1 MLMKDLTAI
10 QNRIE
15 KYWDERS
22 EDFSRARMIE
32 FNGISEAI
40 WREILTNDLHFG
52 NSLKILDVGTGAG
65 FFAAILSSIGH
76 KVIGVDM
83 SAKMI
88 DAAKKNLQELHL
100 DAEFF
105 KMDAQNLKFD
115 AETFDAVV
123 SRNLTWTLPDAMQ
136 AYREWYR
143 VLKIGGVLINF
154 DSDYGDKN
162 FTRSDNGA
170 HAEVTDKMLDECT
183 AIKNSL
189 RISTHTRP
197 HWDVELLTQLGFKVE
212 CELDISAKV
221 HVDENVPYDS
231 TPLFKIV
238 ATKL

>member
-1 MLMKDLTAI
+1 MKDLTAI

-22 EDFSRARMIE
+22 EDFSRVRMIE
-32 FNGISEAI
+32 FNGISAAI
-40 WREILTNDLHFG
+40 WREILTKALPFG
-52 NSLKILDVGTGAG
+52 DSLKILDVGTGAG
-65 FFAAILSSIGH
+65 FFAAILSSVGH

-88 DAAKKNLQELHL
+88 DAAKKNLQKLHL

-115 AETFDAVV
+115 AEIFDAVV

-143 VLKIGGVLINF
+143 VLKVGGVLINF
-154 DSDYGDKN
+154 DSDYGNKN
-162 FTRSDNGA
+162 FSRGDNDA
-170 HAEVTDKMLDECT
+170 HAEVTDKLLDECT

-197 HWDVELLTQLGFKVE
+197 NWDVELLTRLGFKVE

-221 HVDENVPYDS
+221 HVDKNVPYDS